1 MGESIKDQMENFNE
15 EGGDTLSIP
24 IPFAVSPRSPVYKTR
39 GINYARVVE
48 DVGRRTPGN
57 SWWGVSPG
65 FPVKSFFRPG
75 I

>member
-15 EGGDTLSIP
+15 EGRDTLSIP

-48 DVGRRTPGN
+48 DVGRRT
-57 SWWGVSPG
+57 
-65 FPVKSFFRPG
+65 
-75 I
+75 

>member
-15 EGGDTLSIP
+15 EGRDTLSIP

-48 DVGRRTPGN
+48 DVGLLGILG
-57 SWWGVSPG
+57 GVCR
-65 FPVKSFFRPG
+65 PVFL
-75 I
+75 

>member
-1 MGESIKDQMENFNE
+1 MENFNE
-15 EGGDTLSIP
+15 GGRDTLLP

-39 GINYARVVE
+39 GINQARAVE